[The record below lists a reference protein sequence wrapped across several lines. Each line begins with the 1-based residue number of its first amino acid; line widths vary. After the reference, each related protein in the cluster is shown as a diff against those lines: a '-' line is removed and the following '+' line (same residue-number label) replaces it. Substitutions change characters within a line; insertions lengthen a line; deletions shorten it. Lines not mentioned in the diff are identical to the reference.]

1 MTQRFFGLLTAAL
14 CLFGTLATGPA
25 AAQEAIPYYL
35 VLSDGRV
42 IYSGEDDNKQTLP
55 NRSPDSVVQQG
66 NLRFNVFYEDA
77 AGNGFKSATEGALRK
92 LRFEE
97 ALAYVA
103 QVLNPPQANRTLDV
117 LVSPSTAQ
125 NNGRLATAGTLF
137 QGIDGYQN
145 GTAFLRVSTG
155 AKPAATRPE
164 VIVEVNFA
172 PNAPYNVSSGGPT
185 NSQFDLQSVLVH
197 EVLHAMGF
205 LSLAEPDGTSP
216 FEPNS
221 VSYTVFDSF
230 VRRDTGNRLLFPFDV
245 NLGTPIFNGTVA
257 DLSSVDLGFTGPLAA
272 AQFGSVPPLFAPN
285 PYQDGSSVSHW
296 ETGSIP
302 GGAVME
308 HAFSPGEVIRQVPAF
323 EALAM
328 KDLGWSG
335 VNTANLNRLPSA
347 DFTADDTTVGVGQQ
361 VKFTDLSF
369 SGSRHVTSWQWNFG
383 DGTTSTQT
391 NPTKAYNTPGTFNV
405 SLTVQ
410 TALGSDAATQNG
422 FITVSGTAPTAA
434 FTALPTSGSAP
445 LVVQFTDQSNGNGSA
460 ITSRQWNFGDGNSS
474 TETNPQHTYEVAGTF
489 NVSLTV
495 SGANGSDVE
504 TKTGLIVVAS
514 GETPGGCA
522 CSGAK
527 ATEDGLPTGDTLV
540 TAASVGLMIFLGL
553 RRRK

>member
-1 MTQRFFGLLTAAL
+1 MTRRFTRFFAGAACALGLL
-14 CLFGTLATGPA
+14 LAQPA
-25 AAQEAIPYYL
+25 PAQDAIPYYL

-42 IYSGEDDNKQTLP
+42 LYSADKSVKQTLP
-55 NRSPDSVVQQG
+55 NRSADSVVQQG

-77 AGNGFKSATEGALRK
+77 QGSGFNSAAEGELRK
-92 LRFEE
+92 ARFEE

-103 QVLNPPQANRTLDV
+103 QVLNPSQANRTLDV

-155 AKPAATRPE
+155 TKPAANRPE

-172 PNAPYNVSSGGPT
+172 PNAPYNVSTAAPT
-185 NSQFDLQSVLVH
+185 NTQFDLQSVLVH
-197 EVLHAMGF
+197 EILHAMGF

-230 VRRDTGNRLLFPFDV
+230 VRRDTGNRLLFPFDNV
-245 NLGTPIFNGTVA
+245 EGTPVFNGTVA
-257 DLSSVDLGFTGPLAA
+257 DLTSVDLGFTGPLAA
-272 AQFGSVPPLFAPN
+272 AQFGSIPPLFAPN

-308 HAFSPGEVIRQVPAF
+308 HAFAPGEVIRQVPAF

-335 VNTANLNRLPSA
+335 VNTANLGRLPSA

-369 SGSRHVTSWQWNFG
+369 SGSRVVTGWQWNFG
-383 DGTTSTQT
+383 DGTTSTQV
-391 NPTKAYNTPGTFNV
+391 NPTKSYASAGTFNV

-410 TALGSDAATQNG
+410 TALGNDSATRNG
-422 FITVSGTAPTAA
+422 FITVSGGPSAA
-434 FTALPTSGSAP
+434 FSASPTSGDAP

-460 ITSRQWNFGDGNSS
+460 IASRLWNFGDGATS
-474 TETNPQHTYEVAGTF
+474 TTTNPSHTYDTEGSFT
-489 NVSLTV
+489 VSLTV
-495 SGANGSDVE
+495 NGSNGSDTE
-504 TKTGLIVVAS
+504 TKTSLIVVS
-514 GETPGGCA
+514 LPDEGGCNGGGKSTPA
-522 CSGAK
+522 SDAAVGA
-527 ATEDGLPTGDTLV
+527 A
-540 TAASVGLMIFLGL
+540 LMALLLLLGL